1 MKRTLIVVL
10 YLLVTLFE
18 LQAMNLDQ
26 CISYA
31 LKNNLS
37 FANKNIEATIN
48 NELHKQSKRNFLPE
62 VYGGSSLNKRFGRS
76 IDPTTNTYVN
86 QDFFSMN
93 FYLDSQIDLFKGF
106 TRTNTIKFHKLQ
118 LLISREDIKQ
128 KEIEIAFE
136 VMHQYYDVLYFNNLV
151 DIVQEQ
157 VVLTKLN
164 VDKTNKLIE
173 LGLKAESDLLE
184 MKAQEATELH
194 NLVTA
199 KNQLELAILSL
210 KNLMNWPIDDELHI
224 ENEPLLFTTESLPKN
239 KIILESAMQHMPSI
253 QRAELD
259 VEATKKQVDIARG
272 NLAPRLSMGG
282 GIYTNYADSRLE
294 EFYPDNPNN
303 PVTRTISFREQWS
316 QNMAQSVFITL
327 QIPIFNRWNGMS
339 QVKQAKW
346 ERTMA
351 LNRQKE
357 EQQNLYRLVSE
368 DLQQLRSLHNERE
381 LLQSKKDALKEAYIV
396 AEKKLE
402 QGLIS
407 VIEFYTAKNQ
417 LAQSETD
424 WVRTL
429 LQIKIKEKTIRIY
442 LGEEMF

>member
-106 TRTNTIKFHKLQ
+106 TRTNTIKFKKLQ

-136 VMHQYYDVLYFNNLV
+136 VMHQYYDVLYFTNLV

-157 VVLTKLN
+157 VELTKLN
-164 VDKTNKLIE
+164 VDKTKKLIE

-224 ENEPLLFTTESLPKN
+224 ENDPLLFTTESLPKN

-272 NLAPRLSMGG
+272 NLSPRVSIGG
-282 GIYTNYADSRLE
+282 GVYTNYAD
-294 EFYPDNPNN
+294 NPI
-303 PVTRTISFREQWS
+303 TRTIPFKDQWS
-316 QNMAQSVFITL
+316 QNMAQSVFISL
-327 QIPIFNRWNGMS
+327 QVPIFNKWNGMS
-339 QVKQAKW
+339 QVKQAEWK
-346 ERTMA
+346 RTMA